1 MIVSEKKICKSNEA
15 DSSSSKR
22 LGKAIIALLVIA
34 AVLIAALAGAW
45 DMFGTQLTAAMTI
58 EKLDDNLW
66 AMEYKGDYGFD
77 GFLEQGGAKSDAEMG
92 DYIASFLSHGFWKP
106 DTSTAGGNYGCS
118 TVTVTSPDGAAL
130 FGRNFDW
137 EECDKMLVHTVPKNG
152 YESIATCNLDFL
164 GFGEDW
170 KPDGSM
176 GDKFMALASVYA
188 ILDGMNEK
196 GLCVADLMVSHEEGV
211 DQNTDKPDIT
221 IVSGLRLLLDK
232 AANVE
237 EALELLSQY
246 DMHFSLGR
254 AQHFSLSDAAG
265 RSVAVEWKNGEMVV
279 TDTPVVTNF
288 YLHGDDGTSGSGQSY
303 VRFNT
308 LTQRRNAA
316 KGVMTAEDVRA
327 ALAAVAQSNF
337 PGENGGEKTCWS
349 CVYDQLE
356 LTATFYD
363 TEDWAQPYAL
373 SLGEKDWCKKGE

>member
-1 MIVSEKKICKSNEA
+1 
-15 DSSSSKR
+15 
-22 LGKAIIALLVIA
+22 
-34 AVLIAALAGAW
+34 
-45 DMFGTQLTAAMTI
+45 MFGTQLTAAMTI

-92 DYIASFLSHGFWKP
+92 DYIASFLSHGIWKP

-118 TVTVTSPDGAAL
+118 TIAVTSPDGAAL

-265 RSVAVEWKNGEMVV
+265 RSVAVEWQNGEMVV

-288 YLHGDDGTSGSGQSY
+288 YLHGADGTSGTGQSY

-308 LTQRRNAA
+308 LTQRRDAA
-316 KGVMTAEDVRA
+316 KGVMTAEEVRA
-327 ALAAVAQSNF
+327 SLAAVAQSNF

-349 CVYDQLE
+349 CVYNQRE

-363 TEDWAQPYAL
+363 TEDWANPYAL

>member
-1 MIVSEKKICKSNEA
+1 
-15 DSSSSKR
+15 
-22 LGKAIIALLVIA
+22 
-34 AVLIAALAGAW
+34 
-45 DMFGTQLTAAMTI
+45 MT
-58 EKLDDNLW
+58 L
-66 AMEYKGDYGFD
+66 
-77 GFLEQGGAKSDAEMG
+77 
-92 DYIASFLSHGFWKP
+92 

-254 AQHFSLSDAAG
+254 AQHFSLSDASG

-288 YLHGDDGTSGSGQSY
+288 YLHGDDGTSGSAQSY

-349 CVYDQLE
+349 CVYDQRE

>member
-1 MIVSEKKICKSNEA
+1 
-15 DSSSSKR
+15 
-22 LGKAIIALLVIA
+22 
-34 AVLIAALAGAW
+34 
-45 DMFGTQLTAAMTI
+45 
-58 EKLDDNLW
+58 
-66 AMEYKGDYGFD
+66 
-77 GFLEQGGAKSDAEMG
+77 
-92 DYIASFLSHGFWKP
+92 
-106 DTSTAGGNYGCS
+106 
-118 TVTVTSPDGAAL
+118 
-130 FGRNFDW
+130 
-137 EECDKMLVHTVPKNG
+137 
-152 YESIATCNLDFL
+152 
-164 GFGEDW
+164 
-170 KPDGSM
+170 M

-221 IVSGLRLLLDK
+221 IVSSLRLLLDK

-363 TEDWAQPYAL
+363 TEDWAHPYTL
-373 SLGEKDWCKKGE
+373 SLGQKDWCKKGE

>member
-1 MIVSEKKICKSNEA
+1 
-15 DSSSSKR
+15 
-22 LGKAIIALLVIA
+22 
-34 AVLIAALAGAW
+34 
-45 DMFGTQLTAAMTI
+45 
-58 EKLDDNLW
+58 
-66 AMEYKGDYGFD
+66 
-77 GFLEQGGAKSDAEMG
+77 
-92 DYIASFLSHGFWKP
+92 
-106 DTSTAGGNYGCS
+106 
-118 TVTVTSPDGAAL
+118 
-130 FGRNFDW
+130 
-137 EECDKMLVHTVPKNG
+137 
-152 YESIATCNLDFL
+152 
-164 GFGEDW
+164 
-170 KPDGSM
+170 M

-196 GLCVADLMVSHEEGV
+196 GLCVADLMVSHEEGI
-211 DQNTDKPDIT
+211 DKNTDKPDIT

-265 RSVAVEWKNGEMVV
+265 RSVAVEWKDGEMVV

-308 LTQRRNAA
+308 LTRRRDAA
-316 KGVMTAEDVRA
+316 KGVMTAEEVRTS
-327 ALAAVAQSNF
+327 LAAVAQSNF

-349 CVYDQLE
+349 CVYDQRE